1 MLLAVESVP
10 SVAELVPLEVE
21 LVPLE
26 VESVP
31 LAVESEPIKVES
43 VEVNVELPFSGSDF
57 VTLELESGPTMDL
70 ESVSLV
76 DSVPTIFSGS
86 IVIAVKY
93 MKVGSN

>member
-21 LVPLE
+21 
-26 VESVP
+26 SVP
-31 LAVESEPIKVES
+31 LAVESVPMVVEMRASSSPIAFMF
-43 VEVNVELPFSGSDF
+43 ELPSPVSDV

-93 MKVGSN
+93 A

>member
-1 MLLAVESVP
+1 MP
-10 SVAELVPLEVE
+10 SAAE

-31 LAVESEPIKVES
+31 LAVESEPIMVES
-43 VEVNVELPFSGSDF
+43 VAVIVELPLSGSDF

-76 DSVPTIFSGS
+76 DSLDSVATMFSGS
-86 IVIAVKY
+86 VVIAVKY